1 MAWNLADIVRAQA
14 ATRPGAEAL
23 VCGERRQTWAELH
36 RRSSRVAHV
45 LIGAGVGPGDR
56 VAVLARNN
64 AEFFEVAFGAAK
76 AGAITVSLNW
86 RLTGVELAEILADAE
101 PAVLVLDAEF
111 DGLVTG
117 GPARLRYGPDYETRV
132 GAARDEDPDVPVA
145 EDAVAYLLYTSGTTG
160 RAKGVQLTHANLRL
174 SENMAR
180 DGFGMDAS
188 SVHLCPG
195 PQFHIA
201 GAGTGLMAMFTGGRT
216 VVTRDAA
223 PEALLRTIERERVTH
238 AFMVPAVIQSV
249 LGSPE
254 LAGTDLSSLAQVS
267 YGAAPM
273 TESMLRRAMRDLGCG
288 FLGVYGMTETAGTAV
303 ALPPADHHPEG
314 PGAALLRSVGKAL
327 PWLELRVG
335 DPVTGLPC
343 DTGEVGEILVRGGQI
358 MSGYWRRPDLTGQAV
373 DAAGWLHTGDGGY
386 LDPDGYLFL
395 KDRIKDMIISGGE
408 NIYPAEVEN
417 ALAHH
422 PEILDSCVIGVP
434 HERWGETVRAVVVGR
449 PGSALDMDDV
459 LSFARER
466 LAGYKCP
473 TSIVF
478 AESLPRTPSGK
489 IVKPLV
495 RQRFG
500 AG

>member
-1 MAWNLADIVRAQA
+1 
-14 ATRPGAEAL
+14 
-23 VCGERRQTWAELH
+23 
-36 RRSSRVAHV
+36 
-45 LIGAGVGPGDR
+45 
-56 VAVLARNN
+56 
-64 AEFFEVAFGAAK
+64 
-76 AGAITVSLNW
+76 
-86 RLTGVELAEILADAE
+86 
-101 PAVLVLDAEF
+101 
-111 DGLVTG
+111 
-117 GPARLRYGPDYETRV
+117 
-132 GAARDEDPDVPVA
+132 
-145 EDAVAYLLYTSGTTG
+145 
-160 RAKGVQLTHANLRL
+160 
-174 SENMAR
+174 
-180 DGFGMDAS
+180 
-188 SVHLCPG
+188 
-195 PQFHIA
+195 
-201 GAGTGLMAMFTGGRT
+201 
-216 VVTRDAA
+216 
-223 PEALLRTIERERVTH
+223 
-238 AFMVPAVIQSV
+238 
-249 LGSPE
+249 
-254 LAGTDLSSLAQVS
+254 
-267 YGAAPM
+267 
-273 TESMLRRAMRDLGCG
+273 
-288 FLGVYGMTETAGTAV
+288 
-303 ALPPADHHPEG
+303 
-314 PGAALLRSVGKAL
+314 
-327 PWLELRVG
+327 
-335 DPVTGLPC
+335 
-343 DTGEVGEILVRGGQI
+343 